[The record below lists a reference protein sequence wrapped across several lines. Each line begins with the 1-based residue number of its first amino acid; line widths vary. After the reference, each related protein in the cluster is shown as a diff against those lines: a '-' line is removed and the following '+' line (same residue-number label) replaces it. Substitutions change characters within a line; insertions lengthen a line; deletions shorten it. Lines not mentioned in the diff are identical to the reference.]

1 MQVLVVRVHCGGRK
15 MTPSALPVEAVEVA
29 GVAEAEVGQEAEV
42 AGDPV
47 EAAEVGHQG
56 GRGLTGV
63 IRVRKK
69 R

>member
-1 MQVLVVRVHCGGRK
+1 MHCVGRK
-15 MTPSALPVEAVEVA
+15 MTPSALPVEAGEVA

-47 EAAEVGHQG
+47 EAGGDGHQAE
-56 GRGLTGV
+56 RGLTGV
-63 IRVRKK
+63 IRVWKK

>member
-1 MQVLVVRVHCGGRK
+1 MQVLEARVHCVGRK
-15 MTPSALPVEAVEVA
+15 TTPSALPVEAVEVA

-47 EAAEVGHQG
+47 EAVGDGHQG